1 MIIGKGLIANGFK
14 FYKNEKKALI
24 FASGVSNSNESCE
37 AAFERE
43 KELLQQVKDL
53 KDLNDDYL
61 LVYFSTTALLDLSQ
75 EKNYY
80 VKHKK
85 NMEELVKEFNKFI
98 IFRLP
103 QITGKSNN
111 PNTLVN
117 FLHRKVYSEE
127 RFDLWVN
134 AKRDIIDI
142 EDTFKICHQIIEEGN
157 SYNRIINIGTGIG
170 HSIKSIVHCLEGIT
184 GKKALYEEKVLGS
197 TFKCDLTLSIQTA
210 EKILLNF
217 KDDYLSKTLKKY
229 YTDSD

>member
-37 AAFERE
+37 AEFKRE
-43 KELLQQVKDL
+43 KELLQQVKEL
-53 KDLNDDYL
+53 KNLNDGYL
-61 LVYFSTTALLDLSQ
+61 LVYFSTTALLDPSQ

-85 NMEELVKEFNKFI
+85 NMEELVKEANKFI

-103 QITGKSNN
+103 QITGKSSN

-184 GKKALYEEKVLGS
+184 GKKALYEEKDLGS